1 MIRSMESFDI
11 IQSKI
16 RYSLASDEYIH
27 MEDNDSIVKLHK
39 VKKTNGTHESFLL
52 CTQKHPAGPNSLF
65 PSGTVTSHFGFSRF
79 IGTISMTCV
88 EVFLP
93 LFHHAS
99 LIVALVFSR

>member
-1 MIRSMESFDI
+1 MERMNPFYYVPETS
-11 IQSKI
+11 
-16 RYSLASDEYIH
+16 
-27 MEDNDSIVKLHK
+27 
-39 VKKTNGTHESFLL
+39 
-52 CTQKHPAGPNSLF
+52 QKHPAGPNSLF

-79 IGTISMTCV
+79 IGTISMTYV